1 MTTDTKAIIGTILA
15 AAIGISGLLS
25 GLIINRI
32 GNVETEVR
40 SLNERIDSVHSE
52 LRAQIDDRIEG
63 LRSEQNGLRS
73 ELNGR
78 MDRLRDELLEN
89 YHRLD
94 TRMRTIEQGFARIDQ
109 RLDTLERAIIPSAE
123 PAQ

>member
-15 AAIGISGLLS
+15 TAIALGGLVM
-25 GLIINRI
+25 NRI

-40 SLNERIDSVHSE
+40 T
-52 LRAQIDDRIEG
+52 LRT
-63 LRSEQNGLRS
+63 

-78 MDRLRDELLEN
+78 IDRLRDEMLEN

-94 TRMRTIEQGFARIDQ
+94 ERMRTIEQGFARIDQ

>member
-1 MTTDTKAIIGTILA
+1 MTRDTKSIIATIVGTALTL
-15 AAIGISGLLS
+15 GGLLD
-25 GLIINRI
+25 GLVINRI

-40 SLNERIDSVHSE
+40 AVRTELSSRI
-52 LRAQIDDRIEG
+52 
-63 LRSEQNGLRS
+63 
-73 ELNGR
+73 
-78 MDRLRDELLEN
+78 DRLRDEMLEN

-94 TRMRTIEQGFARIDQ
+94 ERLRTIEQGFAPMDQ

>member
-1 MTTDTKAIIGTILA
+1 MSTDTKAIIGTILA
-15 AAIGISGLLS
+15 TAVALGGLVV
-25 GLIINRI
+25 NRI

-40 SLNERIDSVHSE
+40 SVRTELNGRIDS
-52 LRAQIDDRIEG
+52 LGNQLNDRMDRLEN
-63 LRSEQNGLRS
+63 Q
-73 ELNGR
+73 LNGR
-78 MDRLRDELLEN
+78 MDRLRDEMLEN

-94 TRMRTIEQGFARIDQ
+94 GRMRTIEQGFARIDQ

>member
-1 MTTDTKAIIGTILA
+1 MMTTDTKAIIGTILA
-15 AAIGISGLLS
+15 AAIGISGLLG

-40 SLNERIDSVHSE
+40 SLNTRIDNVHSE
-52 LRAQIDDRIEG
+52 LSAQIDNRID
-63 LRSEQNGLRS
+63 GLRS

-78 MDRLRDELLEN
+78 MDRLRDEMLEN

>member
-15 AAIGISGLLS
+15 TAIALGGLVM
-25 GLIINRI
+25 NRI

-40 SLNERIDSVHSE
+40 TLRTELNGRIDRVHSE
-52 LRAQIDDRIEG
+52 LSTQINDRID
-63 LRSEQNGLRS
+63 N
-73 ELNGR
+73 
-78 MDRLRDELLEN
+78 LRDEMLEN

-94 TRMRTIEQGFARIDQ
+94 ERMRTIEQGFARIDQ
-109 RLDTLERAIIPSAE
+109 RLDTLERAVIPSAE

>member
-15 AAIGISGLLS
+15 TAIALGGLVM
-25 GLIINRI
+25 NRI

-40 SLNERIDSVHSE
+40 T
-52 LRAQIDDRIEG
+52 LRT
-63 LRSEQNGLRS
+63 

-78 MDRLRDELLEN
+78 IDRVHRGLSTQIDERIDGLRGELTGRIDRLRDEMIEN

-94 TRMRTIEQGFARIDQ
+94 ERMRTIEQGFARIDQ
-109 RLDTLERAIIPSAE
+109 RLDTLERAVIPSAE

>member
-15 AAIGISGLLS
+15 TAIAIGGLL
-25 GLIINRI
+25 INRI

-40 SLNERIDSVHSE
+40 TLRTELTGRI
-52 LRAQIDDRIEG
+52 
-63 LRSEQNGLRS
+63 
-73 ELNGR
+73 
-78 MDRLRDELLEN
+78 DRLRDEMLEN

-94 TRMRTIEQGFARIDQ
+94 GRMRTIEQGFARIDQ
-109 RLDTLERAIIPSAE
+109 RLDTLERVVIPSAE

>member
-15 AAIGISGLLS
+15 AAIGISGLLG

-40 SLNERIDSVHSE
+40 SLNTRIDNVHSE
-52 LRAQIDDRIEG
+52 LSAQIDNRID
-63 LRSEQNGLRS
+63 GLRS

-78 MDRLRDELLEN
+78 MDHLRDEMLEN
-89 YHRLD
+89 YHSLD
-94 TRMRTIEQGFARIDQ
+94 TRMRTIEQGFTRIDQ